1 VDRLSRDPDY
11 RRRRPEVRRYE
22 DRQVTV
28 TRTVEVGA
36 ICDRCGVAEAAAEFG
51 SLIAVA
57 IEVNYG
63 EEFGRRDE
71 YDYCNPC
78 LVTVADTL
86 VAAGSRSELVGADD
100 PDQDPQAGE
109 G

>member
-1 VDRLSRDPDY
+1 
-11 RRRRPEVRRYE
+11 VRRYE
-22 DRQVTV
+22 DRQVTI
-28 TRTVEVGA
+28 TQEVEVEA
-36 ICDRCGVAEAAAEFG
+36 TCDRCGVPEADAELG

-63 EEFGRRDE
+63 EEFGCRDE

-78 LVTVADTL
+78 LIAIADVL
-86 VAAGSRSELVGADD
+86 VAAGSRSELVGGND
-100 PDQDPQAGE
+100 PDQDLAEE